1 MKSQITLLIAGLLV
15 LLGAIWIMGQHNSS
29 ALIDGKVTTTIQL
42 YWKLTGIALCFF
54 GVFFVVH
61 FLRGRSVLKRW
72 AHQNGLQIL
81 KSKLTSSFGGSF
93 NWNCNRPIYFIQVRD
108 REGNVRDGWVRCG
121 SFWLGLLS
129 SKTEVR
135 WKDEL

>member
-1 MKSQITLLIAGLLV
+1 MKSQITLLIVGFLV
-15 LLGAIWIMGQHNSS
+15 LLGAIWLMGQHNSS
-29 ALIDGKVTTTIQL
+29 AIVDGTHMTTMQL
-42 YWKLTGIALCFF
+42 YWRLTGIALCFF

-61 FLRGRSVLKRW
+61 YLRGRSALKRW

-81 KSKLTSSFGGSF
+81 KSKLTSSFAGSF
-93 NWNCNRPIYFIQVRD
+93 TWNHNQTIYFIQVRD

-121 SFWLGLLS
+121 SFWLGVLS